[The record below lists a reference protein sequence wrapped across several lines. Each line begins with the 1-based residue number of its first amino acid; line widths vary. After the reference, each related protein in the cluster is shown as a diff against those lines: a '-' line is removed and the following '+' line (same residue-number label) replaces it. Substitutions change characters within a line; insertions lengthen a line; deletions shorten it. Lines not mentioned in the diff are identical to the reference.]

1 MKVILLADVPETGKK
16 DQIVDVSVGYARNY
30 LLPRKLAKE
39 ATATALNAIRQAKSA
54 QDHKENKR
62 RQEAQEKAK
71 LLSKKEIVLTA
82 RCGEKGRLY
91 GSVTTQ
97 EVADALYAQHQ
108 IKVEKR
114 HVELRGPV
122 HTVGEYEASIWLY
135 AGITVTAKVIVKPE
149 V

>member
-1 MKVILLADVPETGKK
+1 MKVILLADVPGTGKK
-16 DQIVDVSVGYARNY
+16 DQIVVVSDGYARNY

-39 ATATALNAIRQAKSA
+39 ATATALNAIRQTKSA
-54 QDHKENKR
+54 QDHKENLKR
-62 RQEAQEKAK
+62 KEAQEKAK
-71 LLSKKEIVLTA
+71 LLSKTEVVVTA

-97 EVADALYAQHQ
+97 EIVDALFAQHRV
-108 IKVEKR
+108 KVDKR

-135 AGITVTAKVIVKPE
+135 AGITVTAKVIVIPE
-149 V
+149 A